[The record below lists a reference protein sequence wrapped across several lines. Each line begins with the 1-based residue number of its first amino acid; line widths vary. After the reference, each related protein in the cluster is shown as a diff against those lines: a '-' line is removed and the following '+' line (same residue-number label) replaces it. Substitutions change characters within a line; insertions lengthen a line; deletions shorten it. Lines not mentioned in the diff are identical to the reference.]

1 MKAFAD
7 YNPISVFFCIMGVAS
22 VGMFCMDPLLLFLSL
37 TGAGALFFARNGK
50 AGLRECAWYPLLFL
64 IMAIGNPLFSH
75 KGVTVLFVLNDNPIT
90 LESVVYGLAMGTMVV
105 GTLWWFRSFS
115 QIMTSDKLL
124 YLFGAASP
132 KLALI
137 LSMTMRYIPLF
148 RAQAEKTNRA
158 QKALGLYKEDN
169 IPDRLKG
176 GLRVFSVMVTWALEN
191 GVITAD
197 SMTAR
202 GYGVGKRSQFAI
214 FRFRRSDAILLAV
227 SLALTALTF
236 TGMGMGAVGFGFY
249 PGLQAVKTTPLGVL
263 VYFAY
268 GVLSLL
274 PAILELSEAWRW
286 KSLQSAI

>member
-22 VGMFCMDPLLLFLSL
+22 VGMFCMDPLLLGLSL
-37 TGAGALFFARNGK
+37 IGALALFLARNGR
-50 AGLRECAWYPLLFL
+50 AGMKECLWYPLLFL
-64 IMAIGNPLFSH
+64 ITAIGNPLFNH
-75 KGVTVLFVLNDNPIT
+75 KGVTVLFVLNDNPVT
-90 LESVVYGLAMGTMVV
+90 LESVYYGLAMGCMLV
-105 GTLWWFRSFS
+105 GTLLWFRSFS
-115 QIMTSDKLL
+115 QIMTSDRLL

-148 RAQAEKTNRA
+148 RAQAEKTNRS

-176 GLRVFSVMVTWALEN
+176 GLRVFSVLVTWALEN
-191 GVITAD
+191 GVTTAD

-202 GYGVGKRSQFAI
+202 GYGIGKRSQFAI
-214 FRFRRSDAILLAV
+214 FRFRRSDAVLLLL
-227 SLALTALTF
+227 SLAFTALTF
-236 TGMGMGAVGFGFY
+236 TGMGLGKVGFEFF
-249 PGLQAVKTTPLGVL
+249 PAVTPVKATPFGVL
-263 VYFAY
+263 VYISY
-268 GVLSLL
+268 GALSLL
-274 PAILELSEAWRW
+274 PAILEISEALRW

>member
-22 VGMFCMDPLLLFLSL
+22 VGMFCMDPILLTLSL
-37 TGAGALFFARNGK
+37 IGAGALFFARNGR
-50 AGLRECAWYPLLFL
+50 AGVKECLWYPLLFL
-64 IMAIGNPLFSH
+64 IMAIGNPLFNH
-75 KGVTVLFVLNDNPIT
+75 KGVTVLFVLNDNPVT
-90 LESVVYGLAMGTMVV
+90 LESVYYGLAMGAMLV

-148 RAQAEKTNRA
+148 RAQAEKTNRS

-169 IPDRLKG
+169 VPDKLKG
-176 GLRVFSVMVTWALEN
+176 GLRVFSVLVTWALEN

-202 GYGVGKRSQFAI
+202 GYGIGKRSQFAI
-214 FRFRRSDAILLAV
+214 YRFRRSDAFLLIA
-227 SLALTALTF
+227 SLTLTTLTF
-236 TGMGMGAVGFGFY
+236 VGMGMNKIGFEFF
-249 PGLQAVKTTPLGVL
+249 PALTPVKTTPFGVL
-263 VYFAY
+263 VYVSY

-274 PAILELSEAWRW
+274 PAILEISEALRWR
-286 KSLQSAI
+286 SLQSAI

>member
-7 YNPISVFFCIMGVAS
+7 YNPIAVFFCIMGVAS
-22 VGMFCMDPLLLFLSL
+22 VGMFCMDPLLLLLSL
-37 TGAGALFFARNGK
+37 VGAGALFFARNGK
-50 AGLRECAWYPLLFL
+50 AGIRESLWYPLLIV
-64 IMAIGNPLFSH
+64 IMAVVNPLFNH
-75 KGVTVLFVLNDNPIT
+75 NGVTVLFVLNDNPIT
-90 LESVVYGLAMGTMVV
+90 LEAVYYGLAMGAMVV

-148 RAQAEKTNRA
+148 RAQAEKTNRT

-169 IPDRLKG
+169 IPDKLKG
-176 GLRVFSVMVTWALEN
+176 GLRVFSVLVTWALEN

-202 GYGVGKRSQFAI
+202 GYGVGKRSCFAI
-214 FRFRRSDAILLAV
+214 FRFRKSDGFLLAAA
-227 SLALTALTF
+227 LLLTALTF
-236 TGMGMGAVGFGFY
+236 LGMGMGVIGFTYY
-249 PGLQAVKTTPLGVL
+249 PVLAPVSLTPLGAL
-263 VYFAY
+263 VYLSY

-274 PAILELSEAWRW
+274 PATLEISEALRW